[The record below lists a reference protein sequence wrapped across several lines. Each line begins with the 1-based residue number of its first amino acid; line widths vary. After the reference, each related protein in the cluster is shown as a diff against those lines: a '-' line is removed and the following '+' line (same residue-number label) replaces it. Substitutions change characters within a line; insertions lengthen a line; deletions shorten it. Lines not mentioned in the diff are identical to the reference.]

1 MTSQSNPN
9 TSHSHSAAL
18 FERAQR
24 VLPGGVS
31 RNTVLRQP
39 HPAYAAFGKGCR
51 LTDLEGV
58 SRIDFSNNM
67 ASLIHGHAYP
77 PIVQAV
83 TQQLERG
90 TAYMMA
96 TECEVT
102 YAEHICSRNP
112 GFDKVRFMN
121 SGTEAIMV
129 AIKASRAFTG
139 RPRVAKVEGA
149 YHGGYDYA
157 EVSQTPKPE
166 AWGSIDH
173 PNSVPLAH
181 GTPASALDEVV
192 VIPFNDV
199 DRALTILN
207 EHAENIACVVLDLM
221 PHRVGLNPVEPEF
234 LDAIRSWASKNGSL
248 LVLDEVITFRSTH
261 GGLQMKYGIEADLTA
276 MGKMIGGG
284 FPVGA
289 VAGRAEVMDVMNP
302 NGEKY
307 LFPNSGTFSANPISM
322 TAGLAA
328 MQDFD
333 EPAVDRL
340 NLLAERAMKGIDEA
354 ARAAGARACV
364 TGGGS
369 ILRVHMKE
377 KPPRNY
383 REAFLSPEESLR
395 LKTLLDHLFD
405 AGFVMINTCTAMLST
420 PMGEVEIDA
429 LVAACGEGFEK
440 IAKMP

>member
-1 MTSQSNPN
+1 
-9 TSHSHSAAL
+9 
-18 FERAQR
+18 
-24 VLPGGVS
+24 
-31 RNTVLRQP
+31 
-39 HPAYAAFGKGCR
+39 
-51 LTDLEGV
+51 
-58 SRIDFSNNM
+58 
-67 ASLIHGHAYP
+67 
-77 PIVQAV
+77 
-83 TQQLERG
+83 
-90 TAYMMA
+90 
-96 TECEVT
+96 
-102 YAEHICSRNP
+102 
-112 GFDKVRFMN
+112 
-121 SGTEAIMV
+121 
-129 AIKASRAFTG
+129 
-139 RPRVAKVEGA
+139 
-149 YHGGYDYA
+149 
-157 EVSQTPKPE
+157 
-166 AWGSIDH
+166 
-173 PNSVPLAH
+173 
-181 GTPASALDEVV
+181 
-192 VIPFNDV
+192 
-199 DRALTILN
+199 
-207 EHAENIACVVLDLM
+207 
-221 PHRVGLNPVEPEF
+221 
-234 LDAIRSWASKNGSL
+234 
-248 LVLDEVITFRSTH
+248 
-261 GGLQMKYGIEADLTA
+261 
-276 MGKMIGGG
+276 
-284 FPVGA
+284 
-289 VAGRAEVMDVMNP
+289 MNP

-354 ARAAGARACV
+354 ARATGARACV